1 MSRLAQLARRPAVG
15 VGLIALALAAW
26 VFFDWRRT
34 VPADALTQARYVGRD
49 TCAQCHAAQALSFAG
64 SNHDRAMEL
73 ATDETVLGDFN
84 DVEFTRLGE
93 RTRFFRDG
101 EKFMVNAE
109 GPDGE
114 NHDYEVKWT
123 FGVHPLQQYMVEL
136 DGGRVQ
142 VLRVSWDARKK
153 EWFYVAPPDAP
164 DERIEHDDPLHWT
177 GLAQNW
183 NTMCA
188 ECHSTDYHKN
198 FDVATNE
205 YHSTYFEID
214 VSCESCH
221 GPGSLHVELANRRS
235 LFWDR
240 RVRYGLTNQLKNA
253 SNVQEVE
260 TCAPCHSRRGV
271 IHPEFRAGDRFLD
284 GFQPVLLEHG
294 LYYPDGQIQDEVY
307 EYGSFTQSKMFRKGV
322 RCSDCHNPHSLEL
335 RYEGNQL
342 CAQCHQ
348 PGKYDTPAHHHHTSA
363 APGAEET
370 QCVTCHMP
378 TTVYMGI
385 DARRDHNIRIPRP
398 DLTHTTGSPN
408 VCNRCHT
415 KPEET
420 SKWAAET
427 IVKWYGPKRP
437 DDPDYAMALAAAQRG
452 DADSPLL
459 IEQLL
464 DRPDVPDIVRATAI
478 NLLGSYATPSSER
491 MRYEALTHA
500 SPIVRAA
507 AVGVATPQSMARLMQ
522 EVAPKLEDPVRA
534 VRMAAARRLV
544 AAASELSQT
553 QYRGALDRAI
563 AEYKAGQSMHL
574 DRADSHLGLANL
586 SMNLGDVPGAVAS
599 LRGAIRAEPYRTG
612 PRGELARVLDLVA
625 TDPELAAVVPEVG
638 ATEEEI
644 RRLRT
649 EEADLLAR
657 DAKLLAGDPSPH
669 YRRGMLLYLLG
680 DLDGARR
687 ELEEACRLGP
697 DDYGNW
703 MALALICEKQQR
715 WEDAAVAIKKMA
727 EMQPQAEDWKG
738 VALRMRATIEA
749 AQEMEAESAADQAP
763 HGESESAAESRGE
776 PEVPIERATE
786 VPAVDPGGGKEEQE

>member
-1 MSRLAQLARRPAVG
+1 MPLVCHLARRPAVG
-15 VGLIALALAAW
+15 LAALVIAFGAW
-26 VFFDWRRT
+26 AAVDWYRT
-34 VPADALTQARYVGRD
+34 VPTDALAKATYVGRD
-49 TCAQCHAAQALSFAG
+49 SCIHCHQAEAQAFAG
-64 SNHDRAMEL
+64 SNHDRAMEI
-73 ATDETVLGDFN
+73 ATDDSVLGDFN

-101 EKFMVNAE
+101 KKFMVNAE

-136 DGGRVQ
+136 PGGRVQ

-153 EWFYVAPPDAP
+153 EWFYVAPPDAQN
-164 DERIEHDDPLHWT
+164 ERLEATDPLHWT

-198 FDVATNE
+198 FDVAKNE

-221 GPGSLHVELANRRS
+221 GPGSVHVGLAESRS

-240 RVRYGLTNQLKNA
+240 RVRYGLVNQLKNA
-253 SNVQEVE
+253 SNVEQVE
-260 TCAPCHSRRGV
+260 TCAPCHSRRGI
-271 IHPEFRAGDRFLD
+271 IHPEYRAGDRFLD
-284 GFQPVLLEHG
+284 AFQPVLLVNG

-307 EYGSFTQSKMFRKGV
+307 EYGSFTQSKMFHKGV
-322 RCSDCHNPHSLEL
+322 RCSDCHDPHSLNL

-348 PGKYDTPAHHHHTSA
+348 PGKYDGPAHHHHVNA
-363 APGAEET
+363 AAGAEET

-378 TTVYMGI
+378 SRVYMEI

-398 DLTHTTGSPN
+398 DLTPTTGAPN

-420 SKWAAET
+420 AEWAADA
-427 IVKWYGPKRP
+427 IRKWYGPKRP
-437 DDPDYAMALAAAQRG
+437 EGPEYAMPLAAAQRG

-478 NLLGSYATPSSER
+478 DLLANYPTPASER
-491 MRYEALTHA
+491 LRYEALSHP
-500 SPIVRAA
+500 SPLVRAA
-507 AVGVATPQSMARLMQ
+507 AVRGAAPQSTARLVQ
-522 EVAPKLEDPVRA
+522 EVAPKLEDPVRS
-534 VRMAAARRLV
+534 VRLAAASRLV
-544 AAASELSQT
+544 AAASELTKTS
-553 QYRGALDRAI
+553 YRGALDRAI
-563 AEYKAGQSMHL
+563 AEFKAGQAMHL
-574 DRADSHLGLANL
+574 DRADSHMSLATLNL
-586 SMNLGDVPGAVAS
+586 DLGDLPAAIKS

-612 PRGELARVLDLVA
+612 PRGELARLLDGVA
-625 TDPELAAVVPEVG
+625 ADPQLARLAAELG
-638 ATEEEI
+638 ATKDEI
-644 RRLRT
+644 RKLRT

-657 DAKLLAGDPSPH
+657 DAKLLVGDPTPH
-669 YRRGMLLYLLG
+669 YRRGMLLYLLD
-680 DLDGARR
+680 DLDGARQ
-687 ELEEACRLGP
+687 ELDEACQLGP

-703 MALALICEKQQR
+703 LALALIAEKQER
-715 WEDAAVAIKKMA
+715 WEDAARAIKKMS
-727 EMQPQAEDWKG
+727 EMQPKAEDWKG
-738 VALRMRATIEA
+738 ILMRIKSTLQGRQQLEDEA
-749 AQEMEAESAADQAP
+749 SADDAP

-776 PEVPIERATE
+776 PEVPIER
-786 VPAVDPGGGKEEQE
+786 PAAEPAEAPRDGSAE